1 MAKVHAKTPLYGRF
15 DFESMDLL
23 ILRLKEVSE
32 HFMDRIP
39 FSAYLVNQ
47 EGHKMYGLNYGELA
61 ENFMRNQANI
71 VAVSASASTLGEK
84 VVRINVR
91 FNNTPKAPKGQFII
105 STGSQGQN
113 KAIQEI
119 LLGTWDE
126 KSYLLAKKK
135 EEPAK
140 EEETVTVVPPTQAR
154 PKPSLTYREFTYS
167 KPTITTTDY
176 FYFDVN
182 TAPDTIIMLL
192 NRLSNTF
199 LNGAFFH
206 MRLETTDGDYH
217 LAMDRYELRF
227 MYKYRRDKMLMLY
240 MDAATLDGQWINLR
254 LSFHPL
260 APGPNGEV
268 DITSHHADDI
278 TEMIWKT
285 VGKEQPESS
294 IPVRLNERF
303 HFEPQGF
310 SVETLVEVFNEISRS
325 YLHRIPPVAFLS
337 TLHGDSYTGLSFYQL
352 IKVFDRHAGEIDVLS
367 VGITK
372 IMTGQTL
379 SLMFQFYPS
388 DEAPYGTLSM
398 MWGDTRKHDVVRE
411 LIWEELNLAE
421 YQPGKPP
428 IPVPETSQANRKKP
442 TCLVSMPWETYWS
455 EALWDYLEKA
465 IKKAGY
471 NPTTAK
477 SIYAHKIW
485 EDTMTAIT
493 QSDVLIADLSYKH
506 PDVLYK
512 VGIAQAFGK
521 KVIIIAQDNA
531 VVPAEFRRANCVLYE
546 QSRMGFEIL
555 AEELELLLGG

>member
-1 MAKVHAKTPLYGRF
+1 MAKINAKIPLYDRF
-15 DFESMDLL
+15 EFESMDLL
-23 ILRLKEVSE
+23 VLRLKEVSTR
-32 HFMDRIP
+32 FMDRIP

-47 EGHKMYGLNYGELA
+47 EGEKTYGLNYEELTG
-61 ENFMRNQANI
+61 NFKRNQAKI
-71 VAVSASASTLGEK
+71 VALSASVSTLSEK
-84 VVRINVR
+84 VVRVNVR

-105 STGSQGQN
+105 STGSNAQN
-113 KAIQEI
+113 KAIQNI
-119 LLGTWDE
+119 LLGAWDE
-126 KSYLLAKKK
+126 VAYLKAKN
-135 EEPAK
+135 
-140 EEETVTVVPPTQAR
+140 EEESEPKDETIPVDSPGQAR
-154 PKPSLTYREFTYS
+154 SRPVLKYPEFTYS

-199 LNGAFFH
+199 LNKALFH

-227 MYKYRRDKMLMLY
+227 MYQYRRDKMLMLY

-268 DITSHHADDI
+268 DITSHQAEDI
-278 TEMIWKT
+278 MQMIWKT
-285 VGKEQPESS
+285 IGREQPEST
-294 IPVRLNERF
+294 IPERLNERF
-303 HFEPQGF
+303 HFRPQDF
-310 SVETLVEVFNEISRS
+310 EMEQLAKVFNEISRS
-325 YLHRIPPVAFLS
+325 YLYRIPPVAFLS
-337 TLHGDSYTGLSFYQL
+337 TLPGDSYTGLSFYQL
-352 IKVFDRHAGEIDVLS
+352 VKVYQRHIGQIDVLS

-379 SLMFQFYPS
+379 SLMFQFYPN

-398 MWGDTRKHDVVRE
+398 MWGDTRKHQAVKE
-411 LIWEELNLAE
+411 LIWDEMNLSE
-421 YQPGKPP
+421 YKPGLPP
-428 IPVPETSQANRKKP
+428 VSLPEIGPATLKKP
-442 TCLVSMPWETYWS
+442 TCLVSMPWETFWS
-455 EALWDYLEKA
+455 EALWDYLEKG
-465 IKKAGY
+465 IKKAGFT
-471 NPTTAK
+471 PTTAK

-521 KVIIIAQDNA
+521 KVIMYVFSLFCTPFRHIAPS
-531 VVPAEFRRANCVLYE
+531 VK
-546 QSRMGFEIL
+546 GL
-555 AEELELLLGG
+555 AA

>member
-1 MAKVHAKTPLYGRF
+1 MSKQNSKSPLYGRF
-15 DFESMDLL
+15 EYESIGLL
-23 ILRLKEVSE
+23 IQRLKDVSE

-47 EGHKMYGLNYGELA
+47 DGHKMYGLNYE
-61 ENFMRNQANI
+61 EIEESFRRNQANI
-71 VAVSASASTLGEK
+71 VAISASASTLGEK
-84 VVRINVR
+84 VVRINIR
-91 FNNTPKAPKGQFII
+91 FNNTPKIPKGQFII
-105 STGSQGQN
+105 STGSSHHNQ
-113 KAIQEI
+113 AIKDI
-119 LLGTWDE
+119 LLGTWDQNTWRDSREE
-126 KSYLLAKKK
+126 KTEI
-135 EEPAK
+135 EEPP
-140 EEETVTVVPPTQAR
+140 VPVVSPAQAR
-154 PKPSLTYREFTYS
+154 PRPSLSYPDFTYS

-182 TAPDTIIMLL
+182 TAPDTIIMVL

-199 LNGAFFH
+199 LNGAFFY

-217 LAMDRYELRF
+217 LAMDRFELRF
-227 MYKYRRDKMLMLY
+227 MYQYRRDKMLMLY
-240 MDAATLDGQWINLR
+240 MDSATLDGQWINLR

-268 DITSHHADDI
+268 DITSHHAEDI
-278 TEMIWKT
+278 MQMIWKT
-285 VGKEQPESS
+285 IGKEQPEST
-294 IPVRLNERF
+294 IPERLNERF
-303 HFEPQGF
+303 HFQPQTF
-310 SVETLVEVFNEISRS
+310 SIETLSRIFNQISRS

-337 TLHGDSYTGLSFYQL
+337 TLSGDSYTGLSFYQL
-352 IKVFDRHAGEIDVLS
+352 VKVFSKHAGEIDVLS

-379 SLMFQFYPS
+379 SLMFQFFPS
-388 DEAPYGTLSM
+388 EEAPYGTLSM
-398 MWGDTRKHDVVRE
+398 MWGDTRKHDAVRS
-411 LIWEELNLAE
+411 LIWGELNLKE
-421 YQPGKPP
+421 YQPGLPP
-428 IPVPETSQANRKKP
+428 PPLPEINLVHTRKR

-465 IKKAGY
+465 IKKAGFT
-471 NPTTAK
+471 PSTAK

-493 QSDVLIADLSYKH
+493 QADVVIADLSYKH

-521 KVIIIAQDNA
+521 KVIIIAQDDA
-531 VVPAEFRRANCVLYE
+531 VIPAEFKRSHHILYE

-555 AEELELLLGG
+555 AEELELLLEG